1 VYERLAHW
9 ENHYRVLVPY
19 VAKPFYWLARGRLRT
34 WDAALFAL
42 LVANAIFTATTA
54 CLLVAIGQRLM
65 LDHSTALLGATLYL
79 LNFCVANFNLAGLV
93 DSAEGCFVMFIVWS
107 LLTGRW
113 LLLPF
118 WGFFGALAKET
129 FAPLSV
135 MFVFGWWMSEVRRER
150 LQLPRFA
157 WICAL
162 GVVSIATVT
171 LAMSTVAGALVWPWQ
186 FAGYMHA
193 DHGFLA
199 GLWRCVFDHTFYY
212 IFIWLLP
219 LGLVRLRRF
228 PRPWVLAT
236 AVAFC
241 GALALGAY
249 NNAGGNTS
257 RALFNVAGPI
267 LSLSA
272 AAFLGG
278 PREAVKE
285 PWRG

>member
-1 VYERLAHW
+1 MIPPSLREL
-9 ENHYRVLVPY
+9 LT
-19 VAKPFYWLARGRLRT
+19 WLGIEISLWAASPNLSPAQVGCMSGSPTGRT
-34 WDAALFAL
+34 
-42 LVANAIFTATTA
+42 TTA

-135 MFVFGWWMSEVRRER
+135 MFVFGWWMSEVRRDR

-162 GVVSIATVT
+162 SVVSIATVT
-171 LAMSTVAGALVWPWQ
+171 LAMSTVAGALVWPWR

-228 PRPWVLAT
+228 PRPWIVACHCL
-236 AVAFC
+236 AFC

-249 NNAGGNTS
+249 ITPGANFAS
-257 RALFNVAGPI
+257 PLQRRRA
-267 LSLSA
+267 SLEPLNRS
-272 AAFLGG
+272 F
-278 PREAVKE
+278 
-285 PWRG
+285 PWRSVGSSHERP